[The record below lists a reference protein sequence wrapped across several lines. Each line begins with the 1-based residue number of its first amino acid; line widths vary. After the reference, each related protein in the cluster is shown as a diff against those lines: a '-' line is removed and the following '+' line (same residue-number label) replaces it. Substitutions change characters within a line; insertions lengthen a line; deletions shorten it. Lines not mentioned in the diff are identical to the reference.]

1 MSFFLDNGKG
11 GSNSVIMFFRKEKQA
26 VLPSYV
32 SLDNLE
38 SVLGPAGSRLRF
50 DLTILSLG

>member
-1 MSFFLDNGKG
+1 MSFFLDNGKA

-38 SVLGPAGSRLRF
+38 SVIGPAGSRLRF